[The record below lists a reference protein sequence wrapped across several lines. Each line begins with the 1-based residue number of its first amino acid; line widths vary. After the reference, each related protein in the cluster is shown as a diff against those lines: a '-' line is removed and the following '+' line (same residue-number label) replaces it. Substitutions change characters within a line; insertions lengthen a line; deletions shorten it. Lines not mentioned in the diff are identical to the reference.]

1 MGSVRVAL
9 AAPHPSA
16 LDAAA
21 EIVRAGGGAVDAAI
35 AAAAALAVA
44 YPHQSSVGGDLV
56 ALAREGAS
64 GTVEAVL
71 SVGAAPTGIDPE
83 ALRASGDRMPAGGSL
98 SVTVPGVVDGWR
110 TLSERW
116 GRLPWA
122 DLFGPAVRLA
132 RTGAVATPGLVR
144 AIANRAAVIDAD
156 PGLRSLVRPGG
167 ATLRVGD
174 TFVQAALAD
183 TLEEIA
189 RQPRDFYDGPLAERI
204 AAALAGF
211 GSPMDAVDL
220 ASHQARVVPP
230 LTAEIGGRRWSVA
243 PPPTQGV
250 ALLATL
256 LAAGESPRDLVRS
269 ARAAEL
275 RRDAHLAD
283 LGPAP
288 VELADLHAFLDVGDL
303 PPALSGTAKPA
314 GDTVAVTAVD
324 ADGTTVSLI
333 SSVFQSFGSGL
344 LDPGTGVLFH
354 NRGSAF
360 SLDPSHPAVVRP
372 GVRPPHTLCPAV
384 VEAPETV
391 VALGCQG
398 GRAQAWIL
406 SQVADGVVDADDL
419 DAVLRR
425 PRWVIGSRDL
435 GLAAPG
441 MKAEPG
447 VPADAPEAAAELG
460 LAVHRWSG
468 PEDEA
473 GHVQVA
479 RLRAGSLVA
488 ASDPRADG
496 SAGLL

>member
-1 MGSVRVAL
+1 VAGAQVAL
-9 AAPHPSA
+9 AAPHPAA
-16 LDAAA
+16 LDAARQM
-21 EIVRAGGGAVDAAI
+21 VRAGGGAVDAAI
-35 AAAAALAVA
+35 AAAAALAVV
-44 YPHQSSVGGDLV
+44 YPHQTSVGGDLV
-56 ALAREGAS
+56 ALVRDGAS
-64 GTVEAVL
+64 GSVDAVL
-71 SVGAAPTGIDPE
+71 SAGAAPMGIDPAE
-83 ALRASGDRMPAGGSL
+83 LRAAGERMPPGGPL

-110 TLSERW
+110 ALSQRW

-122 DLFGPAVRLA
+122 DLLDPAIELA
-132 RTGAVATPGLVR
+132 RSGAIAAPGLVR
-144 AIANRAAVIDAD
+144 AIAQRSAVIDAD
-156 PGLRSLVRPGG
+156 PGLSSLVRPGG
-167 ATLRVGD
+167 ATLRAGD
-174 TFVQAALAD
+174 TFRQPALAG

-189 RQPRDFYDGPLAERI
+189 RRPRDFYDGPLAARI
-204 AAALAGF
+204 AGALAAF
-211 GSPMDAVDL
+211 GSPMAADDL
-220 ASHQARVVPP
+220 AAHRARLVPS
-230 LTAEIGGRRWSVA
+230 LAVQVGGRRWSVA

-256 LAAGESPRDLVRS
+256 LSAGGGGAGALVRS

-283 LGPAP
+283 PGTEAGAP
-288 VELADLHAFLDVGDL
+288 SGLDRFLDGGV
-303 PPALSGTAKPA
+303 PPAALAGTARPA

-324 ADGTTVSLI
+324 ADGTAVSLI

-344 LDPGTGVLFH
+344 LDPETGVLFH

-360 SLDPSHPAVVRP
+360 SLDPAHPAMLRP
-372 GVRPPHTLCPAV
+372 GARPPHTLCPAV
-384 VEAPETV
+384 VESDGAV

-406 SQVADGVVDADDL
+406 SQIADGVDADDL

-435 GLAAPG
+435 GLAVPG

-447 VPADAPEAAAELG
+447 VDSAATGAAEDLG
-460 LAVHRWSG
+460 LEVHHWSRL
-468 PEDEA
+468 EDEA

-479 RLRAGSLVA
+479 RSRDGALDA